1 MLIFIVMD
9 RRVFLSL
16 LTAALALS
24 VGARAEPTLP
34 TLRRLTLVNAHTS
47 EVFTGPYRDAS
58 GPIAAAMEDL
68 KLFLRDHYS
77 GETIDYDIGVVDFL
91 VSVMESVGATQATV
105 LSAYRT
111 PATNAMLA
119 RTTFGVADNSQHLYG
134 RALDVSFPAKLL
146 PDAVAAARAMK
157 RGGVGWYPRSE
168 FIHLDTGPV
177 RNWDLGAEGLQDALT
192 KWPAP
197 TPLPPKG
204 SGTMLVEGP
213 GRLTVGGGKPTA
225 VAPGRTLRT
234 AHGRVAGLL
243 SPLAKGQ

>member
-1 MLIFIVMD
+1 MMN
-9 RRVFLSL
+9 RRRFL
-16 LTAALALS
+16 LTTVGLLSAPGVAYAAPMPS
-24 VGARAEPTLP
+24 VGAR
-34 TLRRLTLVNAHTS
+34 LRLVDAHTGA
-47 EVFTGPYRDAS
+47 VFNGAYRDAG
-58 GPIAAAMEDL
+58 GPIPHVVDEL
-68 KLFLRDHYS
+68 CLFLRDRRT
-77 GETIDYDIGVVDFL
+77 GGMTNIDVGVIDFL
-91 VSVMESVGATQATV
+91 AKVMAAIGQQSATV
-105 LSAYRT
+105 LSAYRSLQ
-111 PATNAMLA
+111 TNEMLEH
-119 RTTFGVADNSQHLYG
+119 TMFGVADNSQHLYG

-225 VAPGRTLRT
+225 VALGRTLRT

>member
-1 MLIFIVMD
+1 VISLD
-9 RRVFLSL
+9 RRLLLSIIAGAI
-16 LTAALALS
+16 TAS
-24 VGARAEPTLP
+24 EMARAAPLP
-34 TLRRLTLVNAHTS
+34 PPARRSLRLINPHTG
-47 EVFTGPYRDAS
+47 ETFDGPYRDDS
-58 GPIAAAMEDL
+58 GVIPSAVADL
-68 KLFLRDHYS
+68 SVFLRDFHS
-77 GETIDYDIGVVDFL
+77 GEIIAMDMGVVDFL
-91 VSVMESVGATQATV
+91 AAVMEATGQSEATI

-111 PATNAMLA
+111 RETNEMLA
-119 RTTFGVADNSQHLYG
+119 RTNFGVAENSQHIFG
-134 RALDVSFPAKLL
+134 RALDVHFGSNLAE
-146 PDAVAAARAMK
+146 AMAAARAMQH
-157 RGGVGWYPRSE
+157 GGVGWYPHSA
-168 FIHLDTGPV
+168 FMHIDTGPV